1 MAASMEAQ
9 EPQDVLSLSWAFGFS
24 RDVAVHNL
32 CDDNRSA
39 IFFVSAHTGVI
50 YDLTSKTQQLLQ
62 GHCNPISCTCVS
74 EDRRWIATADRGMDS
89 MVVLWDS
96 YAATA
101 VKTISMPH
109 PSGVRVMDLSPDAR
123 YLVTLSEDDSPQL
136 ISIWDLASQ
145 TDGALYSAQVGSSR
159 GDDAAEAQICVRFDP
174 SDVCSI
180 ISNGPSVAIFW
191 SWHEGQ
197 LSYYAPPLGERDFKQ
212 PVGSL
217 TQSCFIPGT
226 RRAVSATS
234 DGDAVLWDC
243 VDLPEVASTDRRATK
258 LIKLHSGALLSLQ
271 TVGELLVSGG
281 QDGHVRFFDYDF
293 RVVAWFEDLD
303 AGPISSVSFAHQ
315 PHALKTPGEDGS
327 AFSCPDFVVSTSNA
341 LVVACTAA
349 MFEQLQADSRRGT
362 LLVQG
367 QDAAVHGLA
376 AHPSLTR
383 FASTGHSGLLQ
394 LWDYAEKRL
403 LLMRMFD
410 KLLGQSL
417 AFSPNGK
424 LLAVGFTNGTRK
436 LLEPYASPQPQ
447 PQLQL
452 QLQLQP
458 QPQPRPRPQPLTL
471 PLTLP
476 LNLPLT
482 LILTL
487 TPNPHP

>member
-1 MAASMEAQ
+1 MEAQ
-9 EPQDVLSLSWAFGFS
+9 AEEPQDDVLALSWAFGFS

-39 IFFVSAHTGVI
+39 IFYVSAHTGVI

-74 EDRRWIATADRGMDS
+74 EDRRWIATADRGLDS

-197 LSYYAPPLGERDFKQ
+197 LSYYAPPLGERDCKQ

-243 VDLPEVASTDRRATK
+243 VNLPEVASTDRRATK

-303 AGPISSVSFAHQ
+303 AGPICSVSFAHQ

-327 AFSCPDFVVSTSNA
+327 VFSCPDFVVSTSNA

-349 MFEQLQADSRRGT
+349 MFEQLQPDARRGT

-436 LLEPYASPQPQ
+436 LLEPYSEPQPQ
-447 PQLQL
+447 PLTSA
-452 QLQLQP
+452 P
-458 QPQPRPRPQPLTL
+458 TPTSTL
-471 PLTLP
+471 PPLP
-476 LNLPLT
+476 SL
-482 LILTL
+482 
-487 TPNPHP
+487 

>member
-1 MAASMEAQ
+1 MAGSSAEATRGNRTLAPPTPHMA
-9 EPQDVLSLSWAFGFS
+9 EAAFTGIGIALGVGLLLTPTAGRETAWWVAMPLAIVGSYFFDAYDEQQRQLTAPKQKAAIVRKKLTGYAVKVVDMYNDGEGALEGKSVS
-24 RDVAVHNL
+24 RLLREARILLHGTAD
-32 CDDNRSA
+32 
-39 IFFVSAHTGVI
+39 G
-50 YDLTSKTQQLLQ
+50 TQQLLQ

-109 PSGVRVMDLSPDAR
+109 PNGVRVMDLSPDAR
-123 YLVTLSEDDSPQL
+123 YLVTLSQDDSPQL
-136 ISIWDLASQ
+136 ISIWDLAAQ

-159 GDDAAEAQICVRFDP
+159 GEDAAEAQICVRFDP

-243 VDLPEVASTDRRATK
+243 VELPEVASTDRRATK

-281 QDGHVRFFDYDF
+281 QDGHVRFFDFDF

-303 AGPISSVSFAHQ
+303 AGPVSSVSFAHQ
-315 PHALKTPGEDGS
+315 PHTLKTPGEDGA
-327 AFSCPDFVVSTSNA
+327 AFSCPDFVVSTHNARTPPSNPA
-341 LVVACTAA
+341 RAA
-349 MFEQLQADSRRGT
+349 RARCG
-362 LLVQG
+362 
-367 QDAAVHGLA
+367 AVHA
-376 AHPSLTR
+376 PV
-383 FASTGHSGLLQ
+383 
-394 LWDYAEKRL
+394 
-403 LLMRMFD
+403 
-410 KLLGQSL
+410 
-417 AFSPNGK
+417 PC
-424 LLAVGFTNGTRK
+424 
-436 LLEPYASPQPQ
+436 
-447 PQLQL
+447 
-452 QLQLQP
+452 
-458 QPQPRPRPQPLTL
+458 
-471 PLTLP
+471 
-476 LNLPLT
+476 
-482 LILTL
+482 
-487 TPNPHP
+487 